1 MHFVTNN
8 TKPECEMGWYLI
20 FLHHSIKSLALSD
33 IPQLPL
39 TGNIFLKT
47 LEDKISIYFK
57 GKKLIF
63 VDFTVYL
70 HDLYKQIS

>member
-1 MHFVTNN
+1 MRNGLV
-8 TKPECEMGWYLI
+8 LDI
-20 FLHHSIKSLALSD
+20 FAPFNKKFSTIRYPTASID
-33 IPQLPL
+33 E
-39 TGNIFLKT
+39 NIFFIT
-47 LEDKISIYFK
+47 LEDKISIYFM

>member
-1 MHFVTNN
+1 MRNGLV
-8 TKPECEMGWYLI
+8 LDI
-20 FLHHSIKSLALSD
+20 FAPFNKKFSTMRYPTAAID
-33 IPQLPL
+33 
-39 TGNIFLKT
+39 GNIFFKT